1 MDPQSEIR
9 RELEELYG
17 TRAHDRYGLE
27 AISQLEH
34 ALQAATA
41 AEASGEP
48 PAMILAT
55 LLHDVGHL
63 IAALGQNPA
72 KDGVDDRHEVV
83 GADWLAARLGAG
95 VAEPVRLHVPAKRYL
110 CAKDPDY
117 MASLAPDSVL
127 SLKLQ
132 GGPMGA
138 AEAAGFCALPFAQ
151 DAIRLRRFDE
161 TAKDPEARTPDFAHF
176 LRYLPAARIGAGE
189 REIFRRDGAIV
200 LRDFFT
206 AEEVDALNGMSR
218 TMGDAAAK
226 QLALAC
232 RSGATLAELAHE
244 NPKELIVVPEAADD
258 AQVCRFE
265 YLQGA
270 HPEFR
275 AFVAAR
281 IAPVIEGLAGEA
293 FVPFKD
299 KENEKHPGGGAFG
312 AHQDFA
318 AYQAFGP
325 RYNITAMLTI
335 DPATRANGCLEF
347 ARNWSERARES
358 SGWVERW
365 KEERPLLRF
374 NDGGPKHGDVLSEI
388 EAALVWQIVET
399 APTDLVLFDSFVPHR
414 SGPNCSADSRRA
426 MFLTF
431 NAAREGEWYDHYYA
445 DKRENFDDPKFHIST
460 PTAHSAR
467 G

>member
-1 MDPQSEIR
+1 MNPQSEIR

-34 ALQAATA
+34 ALQAAAA

-48 PAMILAT
+48 PAMMLAT
-55 LLHDVGHL
+55 LLHDIGHL
-63 IAALGQNPA
+63 IAALGENPA
-72 KDGVDDRHEVV
+72 ETGIDDRHEIV
-83 GADWLAARLGAG
+83 GSDWLAKRLGAS
-95 VAEPVRLHVPAKRYL
+95 VAEPVRLHVSAKRYL
-110 CAKDPDY
+110 CATDPDY

-132 GGPMGA
+132 GGPMSA
-138 AEAAGFCALPFAQ
+138 AETADFGKRPFAQ

-161 TAKDPEARTPDFAHF
+161 TVKDPEARTPDFAHF

-189 REIFRRDGAIV
+189 REMFRRDGAIV

-206 AEEVDALNGMSR
+206 AEEADALNRMSR

-226 QLALAC
+226 QLARARLSGRSPAQLA
-232 RSGATLAELAHE
+232 RE
-244 NPKELIVVPEAADD
+244 NPKESIVVPEAADA

-281 IAPVIEGLAGEA
+281 IAPAIEGLAAEA

-347 ARNWSERARES
+347 ARDWRERARES

-365 KEERPLLRF
+365 IEGRPLLRF

-388 EAALVWQIVET
+388 EAALDWQIVET

-414 SGPNCSADSRRA
+414 SSPNRSAASRRA

-431 NAAREGEWYDHYYA
+431 NAAREGEWYERYYA
-445 DKRENFDDPKFHIST
+445 DKRENFDDPKFHVST
-460 PTAHSAR
+460 PTAYAAR